1 VDLRGLLDCKEQQKK
16 ANQMTFVVDFII
28 DAVPVAKG
36 RPRFSSRG
44 GFVKAYT
51 PAKTSDWETVVRTEA
66 VKAMGSSSPLDGAVA
81 LSMRF
86 YLPIPASWS
95 KKRTEAAKSGQ
106 ERHVKKPDVDN
117 FAKAVMDA
125 CNGVLFVDDSQVVDM
140 HVAKYYSDWPRVAVT
155 MLEVIND

>member
-1 VDLRGLLDCKEQQKK
+1 
-16 ANQMTFVVDFII
+16 MTFMTEFII
-28 DAVPVAKG
+28 DATPVAKG

-44 GFVKAYT
+44 GFVKTYT
-51 PAKTSDWETVVRTEA
+51 PAKTSEWEDVVREEA
-66 VKAMGSSSPLDGAVA
+66 RKAMGSSEPIDGPVA
-81 LSMRF
+81 LSLRF

-106 ERHVKKPDVDN
+106 ERHIKKPDADN

-125 CNGVLFVDDSQVVDM
+125 CNGVLFIDDSQVVDM
-140 HVAKYYSDWPRVAVT
+140 HVAKYYSDWPRVVVT